1 MSCRPSRDPPG
12 PGVGRRAVQ
21 RLRSERVLAELDRY
35 VRVVE
40 VGEATDLG
48 VGQEEVPEAG
58 LLGLGLGAVEHL
70 ELTRREGP
78 RVGPSLTEAEVLLL
92 HRSDD
97 LFEEADHSLVQRLSP
112 LAHAQVEQLRSLRS
126 EEHTSE
132 LQSIMRISDAGF

>member
-1 MSCRPSRDPPG
+1 MRISDWSSDVCSSD
-12 PGVGRRAVQ
+12 
-21 RLRSERVLAELDRY
+21 
-35 VRVVE
+35 
-40 VGEATDLG
+40 
-48 VGQEEVPEAG
+48 

-112 LAHAQVEQLRSLRS
+112 LAHAQVEQLRSLFAGLPHVVLFSCVAMCCECDARVSPRPPANRAQPIGPARS
-126 EEHTSE
+126 NPAH
-132 LQSIMRISDAGF
+132 RPP

>member
-1 MSCRPSRDPPG
+1 MSCRPARAPPC

-58 LLGLGLGAVEHL
+58 LLGLGLGAVEPL
-70 ELTRREGP
+70 ELTRRQGD
-78 RVGPSLTEAEVLLL
+78 RKSTRLNSRPSFAS
-92 HRSDD
+92 RMPSS
-97 LFEEADHSLVQRLSP
+97 ACKKK
-112 LAHAQVEQLRSLRS
+112 
-126 EEHTSE
+126 
-132 LQSIMRISDAGF
+132 

>member
-1 MSCRPSRDPPG
+1 MRISDWSSDVCSSDLLRRADPLEHLHV

-78 RVGPSLTEAEVLLL
+78 RVGPSLHEAEVLLQIG
-92 HRSDD
+92 RASGR
-97 LFEEADHSLVQRLSP
+97 EGGGPSVKISVGPGP
-112 LAHAQVEQLRSLRS
+112 LKK
-126 EEHTSE
+126 
-132 LQSIMRISDAGF
+132 